1 MAREGGALLVIDML
15 EDFVR
20 PGAPLEVPQTRK
32 ILPAIA
38 RRVSRARRKGD
49 LVVYVCDSH
58 RKSDPEFARM
68 GWPPHAVAGTK
79 GAAVI
84 SEVAQEPGAGG
95 GAKKTYSGFFRPT
108 RHTVL
113 PRTG

>member
-1 MAREGGALLVIDML
+1 MAGERSAPLGIRMVA
-15 EDFVR
+15 DFVR

-38 RRVSRARRKGD
+38 RRVSRARREGD

-58 RKSDPEFARM
+58 RKNDPEVARM

-79 GAAVI
+79 GAAVAI
-84 SEVAQEPGAGG
+84 EVAPQPGEVVVE
-95 GAKKTYSGFFRPT
+95 KKT
-108 RHTVL
+108 
-113 PRTG
+113 

>member
-1 MAREGGALLVIDML
+1 MAREGSAVLVIDMR
-15 EDFVR
+15 EGFVR

-38 RRVSRARRKGD
+38 RRVSRARREGD

-58 RKSDPEFARM
+58 RKNDPEFARM

-79 GAAVI
+79 GAAVA
-84 SEVAQEPGAGG
+84 SETAPEPGAGVG
-95 GAKKTYSGFFRPT
+95 GKKTSSGFFRT
-108 RHTVL
+108 TL
-113 PRTG
+113 

>member
-1 MAREGGALLVIDML
+1 MAGKRSALLVIDML

-38 RRVSRARRKGD
+38 RRVSRARREEE

-58 RKSDPEFARM
+58 RKNDPEFARM
-68 GWPPHAVAGTK
+68 GWPPHAVEGT
-79 GAAVI
+79 
-84 SEVAQEPGAGG
+84 PGAGVVASLAPSPG
-95 GAKKTYSGFFRPT
+95 DVVVEKRTYSGFHGTPLHF
-108 RHTVL
+108 L
-113 PRTG
+113 PRR